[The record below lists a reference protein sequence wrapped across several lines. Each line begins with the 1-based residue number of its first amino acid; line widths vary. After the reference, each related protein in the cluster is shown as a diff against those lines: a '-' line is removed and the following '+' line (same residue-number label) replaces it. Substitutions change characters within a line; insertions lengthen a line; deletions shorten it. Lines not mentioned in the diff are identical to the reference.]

1 MADRNDDD
9 EDQSDPKLALIQA
22 AVALVLL
29 IGLPIVLDPPTT
41 PWGVGGLVTASL
53 LLLIFCAEGVV
64 RFFRSRR
71 RPYLD
76 SIIPPEID
84 RPVKK
89 DKVDE

>member
-1 MADRNDDD
+1 MDDRSDDD
-9 EDQSDPKLALIQA
+9 EHGDPKLALIQA

-29 IGLPIVLDPPTT
+29 IGLPIVLEPPTT

-64 RFFRSRR
+64 RFVRSRR
-71 RPYLD
+71 RPYAD

-84 RPVKK
+84 RPDKEKK
-89 DKVDE
+89 IED